1 MKHSVILFV
10 VLVGLNL
17 VGAEYQWTGTEWK
30 WVEED
35 RAGAGGGGVSAAAE
49 GSGGNPDDE
58 DYDYGD
64 DYGDENLLT
73 PVSNNNNNFNNPVF
87 SSNDPVL
94 DTIDDEDMVEGSG
107 DDLPRSGGGS
117 VDPWEPEVEGSGD
130 INSGNDFSSP
140 SGGFGGVDTFGDM
153 QPTGGFNPNPS
164 VSVER
169 SSTTESPVIDLD
181 SPGPDSRYPTSID
194 DHDDDYKDYDPY
206 DDKYDDEYFPPYD
219 DPPTSNNNN
228 NYNYNNNNNFDDD
241 IGFEDTRST
250 TTTTTTTT
258 STPRVPAT
266 SRPTHHDT
274 PVISDVPT
282 NRPVSFFA
290 QPGILAAVIGGA
302 VVGLLCAI
310 LLVMFIVYRMR
321 KKDEGSYIL
330 DEPSRKHNGNL
341 YTKTPNREIYA

>member
-10 VLVGLNL
+10 LVGLSL
-17 VGAEYQWTGTEWK
+17 VGAEYQWTGSEWK

-35 RAGAGGGGVSAAAE
+35 RGAGGGGGSAGVSVAE
-49 GSGGNPDDE
+49 GSGGQNPDDE
-58 DYDYGD
+58 DYDYSE
-64 DYGDENLLT
+64 DYADENLLT
-73 PVSNNNNNFNNPVF
+73 PVNNNNNNFNNPVF
-87 SSNDPVL
+87 NNNNPVL

-107 DDLPRSGGGS
+107 DDEYLPRGGS

-130 INSGNDFSSP
+130 FNSGNDFNSP
-140 SGGFGGVDTFGDM
+140 TGGFGGSNGIEE
-153 QPTGGFNPNPS
+153 QKPTGGFNPNPS
-164 VSVER
+164 VSVYR
-169 SSTTESPVIDLD
+169 TSTTESPVIDLD
-181 SPGPDSRYPTSID
+181 SPGPGSLYPDTY
-194 DHDDDYKDYDPY
+194 DDDKDYDPY
-206 DDKYDDEYFPPYD
+206 DDKYDDGDFPPSD
-219 DPPTSNNNN
+219 DPPTNN
-228 NYNYNNNNNFDDD
+228 DD

-250 TTTTTTTT
+250 TTTTTTT
-258 STPRVPAT
+258 STPYVPST

-330 DEPSRKHNGNL
+330 DEPSRKLNGNL